1 MQQALASALR
11 RLAQLAHTSSWDQW
25 ASQRLTPTQR
35 KILELLASRRESL
48 TLSAVAQELGVTP
61 ATASDSLT
69 ALETK
74 GLVKK
79 RRSHVDGRALAIML
93 TTEGRRSVTALAA
106 LPDPLQS
113 AFNAL
118 SPPEQEIF
126 YRSAIKMIRGLQES
140 GSLPVSRMCVRCRYF
155 DPFRYPDSAT
165 PHHCHLVGAPFADRH
180 LRIDCPDQEFNERE
194 AQEALWVRF
203 NTRQAA
209 ADDER
214 GDRNA
219 ARGEI
224 LDESHDAESGPGK
237 SSSSGGN

>member
-1 MQQALASALR
+1 MLTFDRISVPLQQALASALR

-93 TTEGRRSVTALAA
+93 TPEGRRSVTALAA

-113 AFNAL
+113 AFAAL
-118 SPPEQEIF
+118 SGPEQEVF

-194 AQEALWVRF
+194 AQDVLWMRFCSQEAV
-203 NTRQAA
+203 AS
-209 ADDER
+209 DER
-214 GDRNA
+214 DEA
-219 ARGEI
+219 ARIQPRG
-224 LDESHDAESGPGK
+224 D
-237 SSSSGGN
+237 